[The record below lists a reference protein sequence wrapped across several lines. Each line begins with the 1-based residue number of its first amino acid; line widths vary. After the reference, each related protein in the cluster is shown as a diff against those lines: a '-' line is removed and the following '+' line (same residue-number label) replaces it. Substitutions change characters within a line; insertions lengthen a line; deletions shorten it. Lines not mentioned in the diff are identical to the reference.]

1 VRLILLHS
9 RLRFKHECDG
19 WERTGKWRGK
29 LRNLEAKFA
38 LGDLDRAHAAASA
51 LGYRTHASFTQRDTF
66 FACAHGKLKLREQ
79 SPEAW
84 LIHYRRDRESGLMLS
99 HYEIVQVADPARL
112 REMLTLALGV
122 TAEVRKLRTLLVRR
136 NVRLHLDRVD
146 TLGGFGE
153 IEAVLADAVEAA
165 TDGGVGAARAAVAE
179 LLGALGV
186 RPDELI
192 EASYFELMAR
202 G

>member
-1 VRLILLHS
+1 
-9 RLRFKHECDG
+9 
-19 WERTGKWRGK
+19 
-29 LRNLEAKFA
+29 
-38 LGDLDRAHAAASA
+38 
-51 LGYRTHASFTQRDTF
+51 
-66 FACAHGKLKLREQ
+66 
-79 SPEAW
+79 
-84 LIHYRRDRESGLMLS
+84 
-99 HYEIVQVADPARL
+99 
-112 REMLTLALGV
+112 MLTLALGV

-165 TDGGVGAARAAVAE
+165 TDGGVGAARAEVAE